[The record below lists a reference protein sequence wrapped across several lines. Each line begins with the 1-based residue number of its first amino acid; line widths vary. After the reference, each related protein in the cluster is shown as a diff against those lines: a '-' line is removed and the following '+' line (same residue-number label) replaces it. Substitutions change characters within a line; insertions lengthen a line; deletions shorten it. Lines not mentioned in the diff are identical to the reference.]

1 VKLHTN
7 FVYNLA
13 GALLPIGVS
22 LIAVPVYIH
31 VIGTARYGV
40 VSITWLLLGYF
51 GFLDFG
57 LSRASANALSK
68 LTAPTD
74 RSPVLVTAFVLNVG
88 LGTIGGA
95 VMFFAG
101 RLLLAHAFHLTGSL
115 RDEAVGVTPWIAA
128 MLPLGMIYG
137 VANGALES
145 RERFALSN
153 AFGAFGTV
161 VGQLVPLVC
170 AVLIGPSLEVVIP
183 ACLLSRLAMTLAT
196 YAVVIRIEWPVRIW
210 HFSLACGRRL
220 FGYGSW
226 VTVSGIASPI
236 LESFDQMLIGAVLGA
251 SAVAYYT
258 VPMNLAMRSQFAAT
272 ALARTLFPQLSR
284 AGADQARA
292 TTRTAVVTLAY
303 GFGAVCAPAILFCGA
318 FLKLWVG
325 HAFGAVAAPIAAI
338 LLFGAWTN
346 GLAFLPYGLLQAQG
360 RPDITAKMHLVQLV
374 PFLASVWGLMKLAGL
389 PGAALAWSLRVTLD
403 GMLLYWLSGCLSRD
417 TLRLLPAAVLM
428 LGCSVIALLV
438 PMSLAVSAVAAA
450 AMGVLFMALGLVAE
464 PALGSAARRLGARL
478 GAGRA
483 AATVD
488 LAG

>member
-1 VKLHTN
+1 VKQHAN
-7 FVYNLA
+7 FAYNVA

-22 LIAVPVYIH
+22 LLAVPIYIH

-57 LSRASANALSK
+57 LSRASANALSR
-68 LTAPTD
+68 LTAVSE
-74 RSPVLVTAFVLNVG
+74 RSPVLVTAFVLNLG
-88 LGTIGGA
+88 LGAVGGL

-101 RLLLAHAFHLTGSL
+101 RLLLEHAFHLSL
-115 RDEAVGVTPWIAA
+115 GVRDEAVAVTPWIAA
-128 MLPLGMIYG
+128 MLPVGMIYG

-153 AFGAFGTV
+153 AFGASGTV
-161 VGQLVPLVC
+161 IGQLVPLTC
-170 AVLIGPSLEVVIP
+170 AMIFGPSLGVVIP
-183 ACLLSRLAMTLAT
+183 ASLLSRLAMTVLT
-196 YAVVIRIEWPVRIW
+196 YVVVIRIEWPVRLL
-210 HFSLACGRRL
+210 HFSLAWTRRL

-226 VTVSGIASPI
+226 VTVSGVASPI

-258 VPMNLAMRSQFAAT
+258 VPMNLSMRSQFVAT
-272 ALARTLFPQLSR
+272 ALARTLFPHLSR
-284 AGADQARA
+284 AGAMEARA

-303 GFGAVCAPAILFCGA
+303 GFGAVCGPAIMFSGA

-325 HAFGAVAAPIAAI
+325 PAFGGIAGPLAPI

-360 RPDITAKMHLVQLV
+360 RPDITAKMHLAQLV
-374 PFLASVWGLMKLAGL
+374 PFLLSVWGLMKLAGL
-389 PGAALAWSLRVTLD
+389 PGAAVAWSLRVTLD

-417 TLRLLPAAVLM
+417 TARLLPAAGLM
-428 LGCSVIALLV
+428 LGSTVFALLV
-438 PMSLAVSAVAAA
+438 PLPLLPSAALAAA
-450 AMGVLFMALGLVAE
+450 LGVAFAGLGVLID
-464 PALGSAARRLGARL
+464 PALNATARRIWRRL
-478 GAGRA
+478 MRSRVAQA
-483 AATVD
+483 AD

>member
-7 FVYNLA
+7 FAYNLA

-22 LIAVPVYIH
+22 LVAVPVYIH

-68 LTAPTD
+68 LTAPAD
-74 RSPVLVTAFVLNVG
+74 RSPVLVTAFVLNLG
-88 LGTIGGA
+88 LGAVGGA
-95 VMFFAG
+95 VMLFAG
-101 RLLLAHAFHLTGSL
+101 RLLLAHAFHLAGPL
-115 RDEAVGVTPWIAA
+115 RAEAVAVAPWIAA
-128 MLPLGMIYG
+128 MLPLGMLYG

-153 AFGAFGTV
+153 AFGAAGTV
-161 VGQLVPLVC
+161 FGQLVPLAC
-170 AVLIGPSLEVVIP
+170 AVLFGPSLAVVIP
-183 ACLLSRLAMTLAT
+183 ASLLARLVMTLVT
-196 YAVVIRIEWPVRIW
+196 YAVVIRIEWPVHIW
-210 HFSLACGRRL
+210 HFSLAWGRRL

-258 VPMNLAMRSQFAAT
+258 VPMNLAMRSQFVAT

-284 AGADQARA
+284 ADANQARA

-325 HAFGAVAAPIAAI
+325 PAFGAVAAPIAAI

-360 RPDITAKMHLVQLV
+360 RPDITAKMHLLQLV

-389 PGAALAWSLRVTLD
+389 PGAAVAWSLRVTLD
-403 GMLLYWLSGCLSRD
+403 GMLLYWLAGCLSRD
-417 TLRLLPAAVLM
+417 TLRLLPAAALM
-428 LGCSVIALLV
+428 LAASMIALLV
-438 PMSLAVSAVAAA
+438 PMSAAVAAAAAA
-450 AMGVLFMALGLVAE
+450 AMGVLFVMLGLLID
-464 PALGSAARRLGARL
+464 PALGGAARRLGARL
-478 GAGRA
+478 GVGRA
-483 AATVD
+483 PVAAD
-488 LAG
+488 LVG